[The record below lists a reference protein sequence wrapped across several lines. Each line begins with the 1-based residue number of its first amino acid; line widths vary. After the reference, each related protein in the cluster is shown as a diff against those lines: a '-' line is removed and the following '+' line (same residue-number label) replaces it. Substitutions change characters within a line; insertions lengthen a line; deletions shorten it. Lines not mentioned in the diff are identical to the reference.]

1 MSRGYKSG
9 KQSAG
14 SSKAYDGIPKMHRID
29 QYHRDLVMARAMSC
43 AGESWFLKGGN
54 ALIWRDSTARATKDL
69 DLYNRASQTI
79 QEAIKAFIDS
89 VESNPQAIPP
99 LDVQMRVEIL
109 GEPHREGKRESQA
122 LRVLITSLQG
132 KRLGQVSIDLVVGC
146 CITGIPELRDNR
158 SLADVL
164 GVDISNL
171 PQVNLYPVVDH
182 IADKVSATMQSYSN
196 NRLSSRVKDLV
207 DITILSRQGAISNI
221 QFIDLFRAIESERQQ
236 RNIKPYHH
244 HGFVVPENWT
254 EQMYY
259 KESKTV
265 QGIPNKLADAVLEAQ
280 QFLNPVIFEEARGKS
295 WNGKNWV

>member
-1 MSRGYKSG
+1 MIRGYEPG
-9 KQSAG
+9 KQSAVNG
-14 SSKAYDGIPKMHRID
+14 KAYNGVPKEHRVD
-29 QYHRDLVMARAMSC
+29 QYHRDIVMARATSG
-43 AGESWFLKGGN
+43 ASGIWFLKGGN
-54 ALIWRDSTARATKDL
+54 ALIWRDPAARATKDL

-89 VESNPQAIPP
+89 VESNPQDIPP
-99 LDVQMRVEIL
+99 LDVQMRVEIP
-109 GEPHREGKRESQA
+109 GEPHREGKREAQA
-122 LRVLITSLQG
+122 LRVFITSLQG

-146 CITGIPELRDNR
+146 CVTGIHEVRGNK
-158 SLADVL
+158 SLADIFD
-164 GVDISNL
+164 VDINDL
-171 PQVNLYPVVDH
+171 PEVNLYPTVDH

-207 DITILSRQGAISNI
+207 DIIILSRQGAINNI
-221 QFIDLFRAIESERQQ
+221 QFVDLFTAIESERQQ

-244 HGFVVPENWT
+244 GFVVPENWT
-254 EQMYY
+254 EKMYH
-259 KESKTV
+259 KESKKV

>member
-1 MSRGYKSG
+1 
-9 KQSAG
+9 
-14 SSKAYDGIPKMHRID
+14 
-29 QYHRDLVMARAMSC
+29 MARAMSC

-79 QEAIKAFIDS
+79 QEAIKVFIDS

-122 LRVLITSLQG
+122 LRVFIIPPHG
-132 KRLGQVSIDLVVGC
+132 EGQVRVNIDLVVGC
-146 CITGIPELRDNR
+146 CVTGIHEVRGNK
-158 SLADVL
+158 SLADIFN
-164 GVDISNL
+164 VDINDL
-171 PQVNLYPVVDH
+171 PEVNLYPIVDH
-182 IADKVSATMQSYSN
+182 IADKVSATMQSYSD
-196 NRLSSRVKDLV
+196 NRPSSRVKYLV
-207 DITILSRQGAISNI
+207 DIIILSRQGTDSNI
-221 QFIDLFRAIESERQQ
+221 SFVDLFTAIESERHQ
-236 RNIKPYHH
+236 RNIKPYY

-254 EQMYY
+254 EPMYH
-259 KESKTV
+259 KESKSV
-265 QGIPNKLADAVLEAQ
+265 KGIPQKLEDAVLEAQ

>member
-1 MSRGYKSG
+1 
-9 KQSAG
+9 
-14 SSKAYDGIPKMHRID
+14 
-29 QYHRDLVMARAMSC
+29 MSC
-43 AGESWFLKGGN
+43 ARESWFLKGGN

-79 QEAIKAFIDS
+79 QEAIKAFVDS
-89 VESNPQAIPP
+89 VESNPQDIPP
-99 LDVQMRVEIL
+99 LDIQMRVEIP
-109 GEPHREGKRESQA
+109 GEPHREGKRESQS
-122 LRVLITSLQG
+122 LRVFIIPPHGES
-132 KRLGQVSIDLVVGC
+132 QVRVKIDLVVGC

-207 DITILSRQGAISNI
+207 DIIILSRQGAINNI
-221 QFIDLFRAIESERQQ
+221 QFVDLFTAIESERQQ

-244 HGFVVPENWT
+244 GFVVPENWT
-254 EQMYY
+254 EKMYH
-259 KESKTV
+259 KESEKV

-280 QFLNPVIFEEARGKS
+280 QFLNPVISREAQGKS
-295 WNGKNWV
+295 WNGKKWV

>member
-122 LRVLITSLQG
+122 LRVFIIPPHG
-132 KRLGQVSIDLVVGC
+132 EGQVRVNIDLVVGC

-158 SLADVL
+158 SLAD
-164 GVDISNL
+164 
-171 PQVNLYPVVDH
+171 VNLYPVVDH

-207 DITILSRQGAISNI
+207 DIIILSRQGAISNI

-254 EQMYY
+254 EQMYH

>member
-9 KQSAG
+9 KQSAVNG
-14 SSKAYDGIPKMHRID
+14 KAYNGVPKEHRVD
-29 QYHRDLVMARAMSC
+29 QYHRDIVMARAMSC

-109 GEPHREGKRESQA
+109 GEPHREGKREAQA

-146 CITGIPELRDNR
+146 CVTGIHEVRGNK
-158 SLADVL
+158 SLADIFD
-164 GVDISNL
+164 VDINDL
-171 PQVNLYPVVDH
+171 PEVNLYPIVDH
-182 IADKVSATMQSYSN
+182 IADKVSATMQSYSD
-196 NRLSSRVKDLV
+196 NRPSSRVKDLV
-207 DITILSRQGAISNI
+207 DIIILSRQGTDSNI
-221 QFIDLFRAIESERQQ
+221 SFVDLFTAIESERQQ
-236 RNIKPYHH
+236 RNIKPYY

-254 EQMYY
+254 EPMYH
-259 KESKTV
+259 KESKSV
-265 QGIPNKLADAVLEAQ
+265 KGIPQKLEDAVLEAQ